1 MKNKLHKLFYV
12 IASMMMTLGQIH
24 WTTNVFAETT
34 PKIAGDD
41 PGVTLTAPKEITS
54 RQLVELDVTLSGS
67 AGKLNEDGV
76 IGIAI
81 PKSIVPNVNDF
92 KNNLVLHSPFS
103 LANPSVTEDGQG
115 NYVFHVSYDS
125 NQIDQN
131 SAFGATFTVKFTA
144 PYMDKN
150 NTDIPD
156 SVRFEASLTKGG
168 AVVSTDE
175 ATSTI
180 VKSTSTLPLLRKWS
194 TRPTKV
200 VNGTNASIMSL
211 SDPSA
216 NIFAISV
223 NYSQQSVK
231 NAKIVDTMPEG
242 MTLADPDRYLPVTGD
257 GTPIQHLRI
266 AKVTSRATDGS
277 PTAWEYVTSQFST
290 KITTTDRTFTVDF
303 GNLTPDDSYVIMYGQ
318 KVEEG
323 LNPDNFGVRNNHVE
337 LQSNDVMIRYFDVP
351 VALDDSAYKA
361 VTLTKAVEQSNL
373 STKTG
378 EIEYSLTLKSESGVV
393 KAGTV
398 ITDPLPETLTYQTT
412 TAKDSS
418 VISDV
423 SYDSA
428 NRVMKYTLLKDLPE
442 GASTQVKFTVQ
453 YDNPNGQPNDTIVN
467 RAYITYAGTNIY
479 SNSSTMTLG
488 GSATLT
494 KVDTETKQP
503 LANAVFKV
511 VDEQGT
517 TVLDQLVTDGN
528 GVIDTGTLG
537 VGNYQFI
544 EVKAPTGYQL
554 DATPVPF
561 TISPNQT
568 TPVQVTKEN
577 QVVTGSV
584 VLSKVDS
591 ESKKELSGAVFEL
604 QSADGTVIQSDL
616 TTNNQGKV
624 IVSNLKA
631 GNYQFVET
639 QAPVGYELDSTPVTF
654 EIKKGESVA
663 VQVIKENTLIKGGV
677 VLTKEDAEDG
687 HILPGAVFELQD
699 NKGNILQTG
708 LTTNES
714 GRLEVNDLVP
724 GHYQLVETESPTGYE
739 KDSTP
744 IPFTVEK
751 GKQDSVQLTKKNKV
765 VPGSVLLT
773 KVDSETGKTL
783 AGAVFELQDKD
794 GHTLQENL
802 VTDNFGHL
810 SIAGLKVGHYQ
821 LVETQAPK
829 GYEIDTTPIKF
840 EITKD
845 MSHKN
850 VEVTKENTPEE
861 KSVRLEKR
869 DRQTEQLLSGAEFEL
884 RNEDGKVLQSGLVT
898 DKNGVIFLK
907 GLANGNYQLIETKAP
922 NGYRLDATPVVFTV
936 DSSTTVVNVTK
947 YNVKETQDAPV
958 NPTNKNDGT
967 PIKNNLSN
975 SGKYTIPIAKYNQTN
990 NPQEKK
996 SSVNGKR
1003 TYLPKTGEKTNK
1015 WLIWIGGGILLVVSF
1030 GIFALKKKKSPI
1042 QTIDDRDR

>member
-1 MKNKLHKLFYV
+1 
-12 IASMMMTLGQIH
+12 MMMTLGQIH
-24 WTTNVFAETT
+24 WTTNVFAETN

-54 RQLVELDVTLSGS
+54 RQFVELDVTLSGS
-67 AGKLNEDGV
+67 AGKLNENGTIGV
-76 IGIAI
+76 TI
-81 PKSIVPNVNDF
+81 PQSIVSNVNDLTR
-92 KNNLVLHSPFS
+92 NLVLGEPFS
-103 LANPSVTEDGQG
+103 LANPSVTEDGKG
-115 NYVFHVSYDS
+115 NYVLNVNYDS
-125 NQIDQN
+125 AKINQS

-150 NTDIPD
+150 NTAIPD
-156 SVRFEASLTKGG
+156 NVRFEASLTKGG
-168 AVVSTDE
+168 SVVSTDE
-175 ATSTI
+175 ATATT
-180 VKSTSTLPLLRKWS
+180 VKTSNTLPLLRKWS

-242 MTLADPDRYLPVTGD
+242 MTLADPDRYLPATGD

-323 LNPDNFGVRNNHVE
+323 LNPGNFGVRNNHVE
-337 LQSNDVMIRYFDVP
+337 LQSNDAMIRYFDVP

-398 ITDPLPETLTYQTT
+398 ITDPLPETLIYQAT

-418 VISDV
+418 MISDV

-517 TVLDQLVTDGN
+517 TVLDQLVTDEN

-537 VGNYQFI
+537 VGNYQFV

-568 TPVQVTKEN
+568 TPIQVTKEN

-591 ESKKELSGAVFEL
+591 DSKKELSGAVFDL
-604 QSADGTVIQSDL
+604 QSADGTILQSNL
-616 TTNNQGKV
+616 TTNSQGQLT
-624 IVSNLKA
+624 VSNLKA
-631 GNYQFVET
+631 GSYQFVET

-654 EIKKGESVA
+654 EIKKGESAA

-699 NKGNILQTG
+699 DKGNVLQTG

-810 SIAGLKVGHYQ
+810 SISGLKVGHYQ

-829 GYEIDTTPIKF
+829 GYELDTTPIKF

-884 RNEDGKVLQSGLVT
+884 RDEDGKVLQSGLVT

-922 NGYRLDATPVVFTV
+922 NGYRLDNTPVVFTI
-936 DSSTTVVNVTK
+936 DSDTTVVNVTK
-947 YNVKETQDAPV
+947 YNVKESQDTPV
-958 NPTNKNDGT
+958 NPTNKNEGT
-967 PIKNNLSN
+967 PTKNNLSN
-975 SGKYTIPIAKYNQTN
+975 SSKYTVPTARYNQIN

-996 SSVNGKR
+996 SSVSGNH

-1015 WLIWIGGGILLVVSF
+1015 WLTWIGGGIFLVVIV
-1030 GIFALKKKKSPI
+1030 GIFALKKRSHQPK
-1042 QTIDDRDR
+1042 

>member
-1 MKNKLHKLFYV
+1 
-12 IASMMMTLGQIH
+12 MMMTLGQIH

-54 RQLVELDVTLSGS
+54 RQFVELDVTLSGS
-67 AGKLNEDGV
+67 AGELNENGTIGV
-76 IGIAI
+76 TI
-81 PKSIVPNVNDF
+81 PQSIVSNMNDLTR
-92 KNNLVLHSPFS
+92 NLVLGEPFS
-103 LANPSVTEDGQG
+103 LANPSVIKDGKG
-115 NYVFHVSYDS
+115 NYVLNVNYDS
-125 NQIDQN
+125 TKINQN
-131 SAFGATFTVKFTA
+131 SAFGATFTVKFAA
-144 PYMDKN
+144 PYMDIN
-150 NTDIPD
+150 STAIPD
-156 SVRFEASLTKGG
+156 SVSFEVSLTKGG
-168 AVVSTDE
+168 AVISTDD
-175 ATSTI
+175 ATATT
-180 VKSTSTLPLLRKWS
+180 VKPSNTLPLLRKWS

-200 VNGTNASIMSL
+200 VNGTKASIMSL
-211 SDPSA
+211 SDSSA
-216 NIFAISV
+216 NIFAITV

-231 NAKIVDTMPEG
+231 NVKIVDTMPEG
-242 MTLADPDRYLPVTGD
+242 MTLADPGHYIPATGD
-257 GTPIQHLRI
+257 ETPIQHLRI

-277 PTAWEYVTSQFST
+277 PTAWEYVTSQFSP

-323 LNPDNFGVRNNHVE
+323 LNPGNFGVRNNHVE
-337 LQSNDVMIRYFDVP
+337 LQSNDAMIRYFDVP

-378 EIEYSLTLKSESGVV
+378 EIEYSLILKSESGVV
-393 KAGTV
+393 KSGTV
-398 ITDPLPETLTYQTT
+398 ITDPLPETLTYQATT
-412 TAKDSS
+412 EKDSS
-418 VISDV
+418 MISDV
-423 SYDSA
+423 SYDST

-453 YDNPNGQPNDTIVN
+453 YHNPNGQPNDTIVN

-488 GSATLT
+488 GNATLT

-528 GVIDTGTLG
+528 GAIDTGTLG

-591 ESKKELSGAVFEL
+591 DSKKELSGAVFDL
-604 QSADGTVIQSDL
+604 QSADGTILQTNL
-616 TTNNQGKV
+616 TTNSQGQLT
-624 IVSNLKA
+624 VSNLKA
-631 GNYQFVET
+631 GSYQFVET
-639 QAPVGYELDSTPVTF
+639 KAPVGYELDATPVTF

-699 NKGNILQTG
+699 DKGNVLQTG

-810 SIAGLKVGHYQ
+810 SISGLKVGHYQ

-869 DRQTEQLLSGAEFEL
+869 DRQTEQLLSDAEFEL

-922 NGYRLDATPVVFTV
+922 NGYRLDNTPVVFTI
-936 DSSTTVVNVTK
+936 DSDTTVVNVTK
-947 YNVKETQDAPV
+947 YNVKESQDTPV
-958 NPTNKNDGT
+958 NPTNKNEGIPT
-967 PIKNNLSN
+967 KNNLSN
-975 SGKYTIPIAKYNQTN
+975 SSKYTVPTARYNQIN

-996 SSVNGKR
+996 SSVSGNH

-1015 WLIWIGGGILLVVSF
+1015 WLTWIGGGIFLVVSV
-1030 GIFALKKKKSPI
+1030 GIFALKKRSHQPK
-1042 QTIDDRDR
+1042 

>member
-1 MKNKLHKLFYV
+1 MENRLHKFFY
-12 IASMMMTLGQIH
+12 IMMSLVMTFGQIH

-41 PGVTLTAPKEITS
+41 PAVTLTAPKEITS
-54 RQLVELDVTLSGS
+54 RQFVELDVTLSGS
-67 AGKLNEDGV
+67 AGKLNENGTIGV
-76 IGIAI
+76 TI
-81 PKSIVPNVNDF
+81 PQSIVSNVNDLTR
-92 KNNLVLHSPFS
+92 NLVLGEPFS
-103 LANPSVTEDGQG
+103 LANPSVTEDGKG
-115 NYVFHVSYDS
+115 NYVLNVNYDS
-125 NQIDQN
+125 TKINQS

-150 NTDIPD
+150 NTAIPD
-156 SVRFEASLTKGG
+156 NVRFEVSLTKGG

-175 ATSTI
+175 ATVTT
-180 VKSTSTLPLLRKWS
+180 VKTSNTLPLLRKWS

-242 MTLADPDRYLPVTGD
+242 MTLADPDRYLPATGD

-337 LQSNDVMIRYFDVP
+337 LQSNDAMIRYFDVP
-351 VALDDSAYKA
+351 VALDDSVYKA

-398 ITDPLPETLTYQTT
+398 ITDPLPETLTYQATT
-412 TAKDSS
+412 VKDSS
-418 VISDV
+418 MISDV
-423 SYDSA
+423 SYDSV
-428 NRVMKYTLLKDLPE
+428 NRVMKYTLVKDLSE
-442 GASTQVKFTVQ
+442 GTSTQVKFTVQ

-517 TVLDQLVTDGN
+517 TVLDQLVTDEN

-537 VGNYQFI
+537 VGNYQFV

-554 DATPVPF
+554 EGTPVSF
-561 TISPNQT
+561 TISSNQT
-568 TPVQVTKEN
+568 APVQVTKEN

-631 GNYQFVET
+631 GNYQFVEM
-639 QAPVGYELDSTPVTF
+639 QAPAGYELDSTPVSF
-654 EIKKGESVA
+654 EIKKGVDTA
-663 VQVIKENTLIKGGV
+663 VQVVKENTLIKGGV
-677 VLTKEDAEDG
+677 ILTKIDS
-687 HILPGAVFELQD
+687 
-699 NKGNILQTG
+699 
-708 LTTNES
+708 ES
-714 GRLEVNDLVP
+714 G
-724 GHYQLVETESPTGYE
+724 QA
-739 KDSTP
+739 
-744 IPFTVEK
+744 
-751 GKQDSVQLTKKNKV
+751 
-765 VPGSVLLT
+765 
-773 KVDSETGKTL
+773 L
-783 AGAVFELQDKD
+783 AGAVFELQDEKGHRIKTDLTTNALGQLSVNDLKAGNYQLVETKAPTGYDKD
-794 GHTLQENL
+794 ETPILFTVKAGVSEPIRVEKKNKITAGSVLITKVDSDTGKVLAGAVFEVRDSKGKIIKENL
-802 VTDNFGHL
+802 ITDEYGRL
-810 SIAGLKVGHYQ
+810 SITDLSVGHYELIETQAPKGYILDKTPVKFEITKKMAEKNLELTKKNVPEKKTVRLEKRDQETGQ
-821 LVETQAPK
+821 LLAGAVFCLENEQGKVIQKDLKTDDNGVIKLSHLENGSYSLRETQAPK
-829 GYEIDTTPIKF
+829 GYELNNEPLIFKMTDDT
-840 EITKD
+840 
-845 MSHKN
+845 
-850 VEVTKENTPEE
+850 
-861 KSVRLEKR
+861 
-869 DRQTEQLLSGAEFEL
+869 
-884 RNEDGKVLQSGLVT
+884 GLV
-898 DKNGVIFLK
+898 
-907 GLANGNYQLIETKAP
+907 QL
-922 NGYRLDATPVVFTV
+922 
-936 DSSTTVVNVTK
+936 TK
-947 YNVKETQDAPV
+947 YNLKSRKSELNSSID
-958 NPTNKNDGT
+958 
-967 PIKNNLSN
+967 KNNNYLTMD
-975 SGKYTIPIAKYNQTN
+975 KKN
-990 NPQEKK
+990 NDSSISQVKNNDRNQEKISQK
-996 SSVNGKR
+996 
-1003 TYLPKTGEKTNK
+1003 LPKTGDRSSNK
-1015 WLIWIGGGILLVVSF
+1015 IFVLVGVMVIGVVIGCF
-1030 GIFALKKKKSPI
+1030 VVRRRKNKI
-1042 QTIDDRDR
+1042 